1 MSGLKGMTDGR
12 NQSVGIG
19 PTGQSNRVVSSL
31 RQGTGE
37 LMALIRRHWL
47 ALPLSVFQRD
57 AVKNKDLLARKGKP
71 IGIKSFMDTQEAIA
85 REHDDPEPHKIWALY
100 VVTIGGTKPEAR
112 QAINKATGLGNIFTT
127 EHPASFFQAF
137 HGEPKKPRDP
147 KQDAYWFPY
156 EIAVSDYL
164 ETEKR

>member
-1 MSGLKGMTDGR
+1 
-12 NQSVGIG
+12 
-19 PTGQSNRVVSSL
+19 
-31 RQGTGE
+31 
-37 LMALIRRHWL
+37 MALIRRHWL
-47 ALPLSVFQRD
+47 ALPVSVFQRK
-57 AVKNKDLLARKGKP
+57 AVKARNVKG
-71 IGIKSFMDTQEAIA
+71 IRHSMETQEATA
-85 REHDDPEPHKIWALY
+85 EANGDPEPIKIWALY

-112 QAINKATGLGNIFTT
+112 QAINKATGLGGIFTT

-164 ETEKR
+164 KGLD